1 MAKNKLS
8 ETKIRALTKPGIYSD
23 GDGLYMRVQKAGSKN
38 WIFIWRRGT
47 ARNEIGLGGYGQGTA
62 PVTLAIA
69 RQKADIVRDQ
79 LARGEDPRAEKKA
92 AKPKTFKDCMEML
105 LEVKEAEWTNPK
117 HADQWKMTLRE
128 YAKPL
133 HDIPV
138 AEIVLGDVKEALM
151 PHWSERP
158 ETADRLRSRIQA
170 VIDYAIA
177 HEWRTAGNPA
187 RWRGL
192 LENVMPGRQKL
203 TRGHHAAL
211 AYASAPALS
220 KKLRASPGTAAR
232 AVEFLALTATRT
244 REARLAEFSEFDMQA
259 KTWTVPA
266 VRMKRGKAHVV
277 PLSDRAV
284 EIVEAMRDIATG
296 PFLFGGEKAVSDT
309 ALTKALRVAS
319 PDKAA
324 TLHGLRSMFRDWC
337 GDKTEYPREVAEQAL
352 AHAVGNATEA
362 AYRRMDA
369 LEKRRKLMAD
379 WAKYLQSR
387 VD

>member
-23 GDGLYMRVQKAGSKN
+23 GDGLYMRVQRAGSKN

-138 AEIVLGDVKEALM
+138 ADIVLGDVKEALM

-220 KKLRASPGTAAR
+220 KKLQASPGTAAR

-244 REARLAEFSEFDMQA
+244 RETRLAEFGEFDMEA

-266 VRMKRGKAHVV
+266 IRMKRGKAHVV

-284 EIVEAMRDIATG
+284 EIVEAMRAIATG

-319 PDKAA
+319 PDKTA

>member
-38 WIFIWRRGT
+38 WVFIWRRGA

-79 LARGEDPRAEKKA
+79 LARGENPRAEKKA

-105 LEVKEAEWTNPK
+105 IEVKETEWTNPK

-133 HDIPV
+133 HDIAV
-138 AEIVLGDVKEALM
+138 ADIVIGDVKEALL
-151 PHWSERP
+151 PHWQERP
-158 ETADRLRSRIQA
+158 ETADRLRSRVQA

-187 RWRGL
+187 RWKGL
-192 LENVMPGRQKL
+192 LENVMPARQKL

-211 AYASAPALS
+211 AYASAPLLS
-220 KKLRASPGTAAR
+220 KKLQASPGTAAR

-244 REARLAEFSEFDMQA
+244 REARLAEFSEFDMEA

-266 VRMKRGKAHVV
+266 TRMKRGKAHVV

-296 PFLFGGEKAVSDT
+296 PFLFGGDKAVSDT

-319 PDKAA
+319 PDKTA

-337 GDKTEYPREVAEQAL
+337 GDKTDYPREVAEQAL
-352 AHAVGNATEA
+352 AHAVGNATEL
-362 AYRRMDA
+362 AYRRSDA
-369 LEKRRKLMAD
+369 LEKRRSLMKD
-379 WAKYLQSR
+379 WAAYLAVS
-387 VD
+387 